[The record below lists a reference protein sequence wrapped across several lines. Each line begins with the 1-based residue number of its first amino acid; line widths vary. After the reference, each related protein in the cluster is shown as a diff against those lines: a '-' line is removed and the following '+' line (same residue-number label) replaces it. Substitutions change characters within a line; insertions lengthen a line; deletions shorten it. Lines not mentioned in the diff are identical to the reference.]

1 VKRATPLQRTRGAG
15 EGKATVRRDPATR
28 RTEILDAALD
38 LFADQ
43 GFQGTSV
50 REIARVVGVNEAT
63 LYHYFK
69 SKAEILEAIIDVLLK
84 DRGVVFAAVED
95 RRLSLEKVLLDMTHR
110 SLALMHAPRE
120 QKLLRLLMIEGPRL
134 AVTGKFP
141 FLRLIHDSGVRI
153 NQVFETLIA
162 TGRMRARNPRLTA
175 MQFLAPIFIYGF
187 HQHGLGGSTEEPIP
201 EAEFARAHV
210 ELFACA
216 LAP

>member
-1 VKRATPLQRTRGAG
+1 VTRTTPAKKS
-15 EGKATVRRDPATR
+15 GKASAAKVQVRRDPATR

-38 LFADQ
+38 QFAER

-50 REIARVVGVNEAT
+50 REIARAVGVNEAT

-84 DRGVVFAAVED
+84 DRGVVFAAVDD

-110 SLALMHAPRE
+110 SLALLHSPRE
-120 QKLLRLLMIEGPRL
+120 QKLVRLLMLEGPRL
-134 AVTGKFP
+134 AVTGEFP
-141 FLRLIHDSGVRI
+141 FLRLMHDSGVRI
-153 NQVFETLIA
+153 NQVFEKLIA

-175 MQFLAPIFIYGF
+175 LQFLAPIFIYGF
-187 HQHGLGGSTEEPIP
+187 HQHGLGGRTAAPIP
-201 EAEFARAHV
+201 EEEFARAHV